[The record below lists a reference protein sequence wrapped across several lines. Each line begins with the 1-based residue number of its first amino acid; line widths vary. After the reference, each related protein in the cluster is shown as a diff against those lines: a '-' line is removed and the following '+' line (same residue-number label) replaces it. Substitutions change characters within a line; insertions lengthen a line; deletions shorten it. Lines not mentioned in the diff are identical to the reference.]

1 MSTIWNFMETV
12 WRGIRSAAYF
22 YVYGNRESDAEFI
35 ARMLAKLEVEKER
48 R

>member
-1 MSTIWNFMETV
+1 MSRIWGFMKTV

-22 YVYGNRESDAEFI
+22 YIYGSRESDTEFV
-35 ARMLAKLEVEKER
+35 ARILAKIEADKER

>member
-1 MSTIWNFMETV
+1 MSRIWGFMETV

-22 YVYGNRESDAEFI
+22 YVYGNRESDDEFV
-35 ARMLAKLEVEKER
+35 ARILAKIEADKER

>member
-1 MSTIWNFMETV
+1 MSRIWGFMETV

-22 YVYGNRESDAEFI
+22 YVYGYRESDAEFV
-35 ARMLAKLEVEKER
+35 ARMLAKIEAEKER